1 MDEEVF
7 NLDLRKFLKKF
18 GVTAQREIEKAVQN
32 GLERGDLRGD
42 ETIHVEATLSLGPL
56 LPALRG
62 GAGLGGLRGGER
74 VGRGGGGGEDHFL
87 KVFDVALPQSR
98 SSASP

>member
-42 ETIHVEATLSLGPL
+42 ETLRVEATLSLGPL
-56 LPALRG
+56 LPALRIDG
-62 GAGLGGLRGGER
+62 EIGLAR
-74 VGRGGGGGEDHFL
+74 
-87 KVFDVALPQSR
+87 P
-98 SSASP
+98 